1 MLTPRLTNCQDCH
14 KIPDLLKSIDCKLA
28 ELGNNMYNN
37 VVFMLG
43 RDVPAYTISQ
53 LLAYKRILTFKYCNP
68 SYAGTISVNDIAA
81 KVIRLTSGC
90 VSRCNT
96 PTVCEITTCCVTVV
110 PNPIT
115 TTTSTSST
123 TTTTTTVIPTTS
135 TTTSTTTL
143 DPDCRVEGCFQ
154 VRDFPPVPSCDEPF
168 NTNNPEGFPNN
179 VTGNGTKTLSNGVV
193 LTTTYTGPDINPVGG
208 TGVFEVCD
216 GYFAN
221 RGGNGTSSLFRLQ
234 GIGRNNGVLTMQFNP
249 PINSVAFVS
258 GAWGF
263 NTNLGETEVVS
274 IESLTPI
281 TGEQMMSCSD
291 PGVDPTYETIQVN
304 ANQVNIQGVQNVPSS
319 QSGATIITAESGGIE
334 ELVVSMVNGL
344 AGITLDFYVCPG
356 TAPTTTTTTSSSPPV
371 DPPCTDGLDVAF
383 VIDYTF
389 SMSDAIERVKAGV
402 AGIVNTIATEAGA
415 GGYRLALVTSDESKR
430 FSETIAI
437 PNYYDCIDYELLSAD
452 QRRADGPF
460 EAPFIRDSDEGRQTW
475 TTIFSTAWEMF
486 SMSNQASFNTQLQ
499 KLNNGVPGT
508 LCVQLGGGLNGPEPT
523 DYGSQLITTQNLA
536 GAFRSNVAKYII
548 IITDAFPSGTSDQ
561 FNLDTWNGIQDMI
574 TYANAN
580 GIKYFIL
587 GPGVNKVGSPSNV
600 EFQESTTAV
609 NGIYPWRE
617 LAEQTGGS
625 WNSSFDPQTIQ
636 DEIISGC
643 NPTTTTTTTSGIPVT
658 GNSYFTFWSDTSG
671 SMDDTVS
678 VTAQIASVTGVKSTV
693 SGTQTAGQTQ
703 IRLVSSTN
711 ASIRVTEQQG
721 GVGDPASKSFLC
733 IVDGMEAIHPSIP
746 SGTFVEFAGYDP
758 STNQPTFDLL
768 DSGGTSVALTADIN
782 AGLNGII
789 TFNLTDAQKSA
800 DYTNTSNLR
809 NLLQDFYA
817 TGGTEASGNTDR
829 ATNGSDEF
837 EARVYW
843 CHSGAERQISML
855 SNKGL
860 GGTIDATGYFPD
872 ADSLV
877 IMAFG
882 DESGIGYNMDGDF
895 SGNAWENRNIQT
907 NANIKEDIENLRD
920 FVEDIEAAAGN
931 TNIYRAKF
939 FHPEATSSYTFST
952 IKPLVSP
959 TGLLNA
965 GINGADVL
973 TSYNAGQPAQPAE
986 KPASAYGS
994 ADNVQDFPSASPAR
1008 FAWSADLDNSPTN
1021 PEQYWYDQIRN
1032 ALIDFGY
1039 GV

>member
-110 PNPIT
+110 PNPST

-154 VRDFPPVPSCDEPF
+154 VRDFPPVASCDEPF
-168 NTNNPEGFPNN
+168 NTNNPEGFPDSS
-179 VTGNGTKTLSNGVV
+179 TGNGTKTLSNGVV
-193 LTTTYTGPDINPVGG
+193 LTTSSAFVLHPNTDTPQVY
-208 TGVFEVCD
+208 ELCD
-216 GYFAN
+216 GYFINTINAT
-221 RGGNGTSSLFRLQ
+221 TSS
-234 GIGRNNGVLTMQFNP
+234 GIIIDFGEELTMSFNP
-249 PINSVAFVS
+249 PINSIAFVS
-258 GAWGF
+258 TSWGYNGF
-263 NTNLGETEVVS
+263 EGQGLGEMEVVS
-274 IESLTPI
+274 IESLIPI
-281 TGEQMMSCSD
+281 TGEQMMSCCNT

-304 ANQVNIQGVQNVPSS
+304 ANQVNIQGVQNVPSANN
-319 QSGATIITAESGGIE
+319 GATIIKAESGGIE
-334 ELVVSMVNGL
+334 ELVISNISRTDL
-344 AGITLDFYVCPG
+344 KGIALDFYVCAG

-371 DPPCTDGLDVAF
+371 DVPCTDGLDVAF

-389 SMSDAIERVKAGV
+389 SMNDAIERVKAGV

-460 EAPFIRDSDEGRQTW
+460 EAPFIRDGDEGRQTW

-643 NPTTTTTTTSGIPVT
+643 NPTTTTTTTAP
-658 GNSYFTFWSDTSG
+658 
-671 SMDDTVS
+671 
-678 VTAQIASVTGVKSTV
+678 
-693 SGTQTAGQTQ
+693 
-703 IRLVSSTN
+703 
-711 ASIRVTEQQG
+711 
-721 GVGDPASKSFLC
+721 
-733 IVDGMEAIHPSIP
+733 
-746 SGTFVEFAGYDP
+746 
-758 STNQPTFDLL
+758 
-768 DSGGTSVALTADIN
+768 
-782 AGLNGII
+782 
-789 TFNLTDAQKSA
+789 
-800 DYTNTSNLR
+800 
-809 NLLQDFYA
+809 
-817 TGGTEASGNTDR
+817 
-829 ATNGSDEF
+829 
-837 EARVYW
+837 
-843 CHSGAERQISML
+843 
-855 SNKGL
+855 
-860 GGTIDATGYFPD
+860 
-872 ADSLV
+872 
-877 IMAFG
+877 
-882 DESGIGYNMDGDF
+882 
-895 SGNAWENRNIQT
+895 
-907 NANIKEDIENLRD
+907 
-920 FVEDIEAAAGN
+920 
-931 TNIYRAKF
+931 
-939 FHPEATSSYTFST
+939 
-952 IKPLVSP
+952 
-959 TGLLNA
+959 
-965 GINGADVL
+965 
-973 TSYNAGQPAQPAE
+973 
-986 KPASAYGS
+986 
-994 ADNVQDFPSASPAR
+994 
-1008 FAWSADLDNSPTN
+1008 
-1021 PEQYWYDQIRN
+1021 
-1032 ALIDFGY
+1032 
-1039 GV
+1039 